1 MKFFVYCKNNLIKN
15 LMKKFLTTLFVF
27 LLAIPKESEGQIT
40 AKCPVYQFEYLKML
54 PATTVKNQAVTGTCW
69 SFATTSFFESELI
82 RMGKGEFD
90 LSEMHTVRYNYIN
103 RVKDNFLKG
112 GKGNLQEGSLS
123 NMVFDVVNEHG
134 MVPEEVYD
142 GINYDSPTHNHALLN
157 EYVNVIAQVPVKH
170 KAQTPEFDKLLNS
183 LLDIY
188 LGKVPEK
195 FNFKGEEYTP
205 ESFYKSLG
213 LNTNDYIFL
222 TSFTHHPYYK
232 EFILEIPDNWNGG
245 RYYNVPLD
253 EFMNII
259 DKAIEK
265 GYTVCW
271 DGDMSEKSY
280 SDKAGVAVMADA
292 GELASEQGSKLSFE
306 RIYREIKCDASSRQ
320 QGFES
325 KATTDDHLMHLIGK
339 AKDKNG
345 TIYYVV
351 KNSWKP
357 EINRF
362 GGYNHLSREYVKAK
376 TISVL
381 VHKDV
386 MKLDN

>member
-1 MKFFVYCKNNLIKN
+1 
-15 LMKKFLTTLFVF
+15 MKKFLTTLFAVA
-27 LLAIPKESEGQIT
+27 LLALPKESDGQIT
-40 AKCPVYQFEYLKML
+40 AKCPVYQFEYIKML
-54 PATTVKNQAVTGTCW
+54 PATPVKNQAVTGTCW

-103 RVKDNFLKG
+103 RVRDNFIKN

-123 NMVFDVVNEHG
+123 NMMFDVVNEHG

-142 GINYDSPTHNHALLN
+142 GINYDSPTHNHTLLN

-170 KAQTPEFDKLLNS
+170 KAVTPEFDNLLNS

-195 FNFKGEEYTP
+195 FNYKGKEYTP
-205 ESFYKSLG
+205 ETFYKSLG
-213 LNTNDYIFL
+213 LNTNDYVFL
-222 TSFTHHPYYK
+222 TSFTHHPYCK

-245 RYYNVPLD
+245 RYFNLPLD
-253 EFMNII
+253 EFVSVI
-259 DKAIEK
+259 DNSLEK
-265 GYTVCW
+265 GFTVCW

-280 SDKAGVAVMADA
+280 SDMAGLGVMVDAGVLV
-292 GELASEQGSKLSFE
+292 SEEGSKLPFDK
-306 RIYREIKCDASSRQ
+306 IYNEVKTDASSRQ
-320 QGFES
+320 RDFES

-362 GGYNHLSREYVKAK
+362 GGYNHLSLEYVKAK
-376 TISVL
+376 TVSIL
-381 VHKDV
+381 VHKDAV
-386 MKLDN
+386 PMTILKKLGF

>member
-1 MKFFVYCKNNLIKN
+1 
-15 LMKKFLTTLFVF
+15 MKKFLTTLFAVA
-27 LLAIPKESEGQIT
+27 LVAIPKESEGQIS
-40 AKCPVYQFEYLKML
+40 AKCPVYQFEYIKML
-54 PATTVKNQAVTGTCW
+54 PATPVKNQAVTGTCW

-103 RVKDNFLKG
+103 RVRDNFLKN

-123 NMVFDVVNEHG
+123 NMLFDVVNEHG
-134 MVPEEVYD
+134 MVPEEIYD

-170 KAQTPEFDKLLNS
+170 KAVTPEFDNLLNS

-195 FNFKGEEYTP
+195 FNYKGKEYTP

-213 LNTNDYIFL
+213 LNTNDYVFL

-245 RYYNVPLD
+245 RYFNLPLD
-253 EFMNII
+253 EFVAVI
-259 DKAIEK
+259 DNSLEK
-265 GYTVCW
+265 GFTVCW

-280 SDKAGVAVMADA
+280 SDKAGLGIMADA
-292 GELASEQGSKLSFE
+292 VVMASVEGSKLPFDK
-306 RIYREIKCDASSRQ
+306 IYKEVKTDASSRQ
-320 QGFES
+320 RDFES

-362 GGYNHLSREYVKAK
+362 GGYNHLSLEYVKAK
-376 TISVL
+376 TVSIL
-381 VHKDV
+381 VHKDAV
-386 MKLDN
+386 PEEILKKLSGMK

>member
-1 MKFFVYCKNNLIKN
+1 
-15 LMKKFLTTLFVF
+15 MKKFLTTLFAVA
-27 LLAIPKESEGQIT
+27 LLALPKESDGQIT
-40 AKCPVYQFEYLKML
+40 AKCPVYQFEYIKML
-54 PATTVKNQAVTGTCW
+54 PATPVKNQAVTGTCW

-103 RVKDNFLKG
+103 RVRDNFIKN

-123 NMVFDVVNEHG
+123 NMMFDVVNEHG

-142 GINYDSPTHNHALLN
+142 GINYDSPTHNHTLLN

-170 KAQTPEFDKLLNS
+170 KAVTPEFDNLLNS

-195 FNFKGEEYTP
+195 FNYKGKEYTP
-205 ESFYKSLG
+205 ETFYKSLG
-213 LNTNDYIFL
+213 LNTNDYVFL

-245 RYYNVPLD
+245 RYFNLPLD
-253 EFMNII
+253 EFVSVI
-259 DKAIEK
+259 DNSLEK
-265 GYTVCW
+265 GFTVCW

-280 SDKAGVAVMADA
+280 SDMAGLGVMVDAGVLV
-292 GELASEQGSKLSFE
+292 SEEGSKLPFDK
-306 RIYREIKCDASSRQ
+306 IYNEVKTDASSRQ
-320 QGFES
+320 RDFES

-362 GGYNHLSREYVKAK
+362 GGYNHLSLEYVKAK
-376 TISVL
+376 TVSIL
-381 VHKDV
+381 VHKDAV
-386 MKLDN
+386 PMTILKKLGF

>member
-1 MKFFVYCKNNLIKN
+1 
-15 LMKKFLTTLFVF
+15 MKKFLTTLFAVA
-27 LLAIPKESEGQIT
+27 LVAIPKESEGQIS
-40 AKCPVYQFEYLKML
+40 AKCPVYQFEYIKML
-54 PATTVKNQAVTGTCW
+54 PATPVKNQAVTGTCW

-103 RVKDNFLKG
+103 RVRDNFLKN

-123 NMVFDVVNEHG
+123 NMLFDIVNEHG
-134 MVPEEVYD
+134 MVPEEIYD
-142 GINYDSPTHNHALLN
+142 GINYDSPTHNHTLLN

-170 KAQTPEFDKLLNS
+170 KAVTPEFDNLLNS

-195 FNFKGEEYTP
+195 FNYKGKEYTP

-213 LNTNDYIFL
+213 LNTNDYVFL

-245 RYYNVPLD
+245 RYFNLPLD
-253 EFMNII
+253 EFVAVI
-259 DKAIEK
+259 DNSLEK
-265 GYTVCW
+265 GFTVCW

-280 SDKAGVAVMADA
+280 SDKAGLGIMADA
-292 GELASEQGSKLSFE
+292 VVMASVEGSKLPFDK
-306 RIYREIKCDASSRQ
+306 IYKEVKTDASSRQ
-320 QGFES
+320 RDFES

-339 AKDKNG
+339 AKDRNG

-362 GGYNHLSREYVKAK
+362 GGYNHLSLEYVKAK
-376 TISVL
+376 TVSIL
-381 VHKDV
+381 VHKDAV
-386 MKLDN
+386 PEEILKKLSGMK

>member
-1 MKFFVYCKNNLIKN
+1 
-15 LMKKFLTTLFVF
+15 MKKLLTTLLAVA
-27 LLAIPKESEGQIT
+27 LLAIPKESEGQIS
-40 AKCPVYQFEYLKML
+40 AKCSVYQFEYTKML
-54 PATTVKNQAVTGTCW
+54 PATPVKNQAVTGTCW

-103 RVKDNFLKG
+103 RVRDNFLKS

-123 NMVFDVVNEHG
+123 NMLFDVVNEHG

-142 GINYDSPTHNHALLN
+142 GINYDSPTHNHTLLN

-170 KAQTPEFDKLLNS
+170 KAVTPEFNNLLNS

-195 FNFKGEEYTP
+195 FNYKGKEYTP
-205 ESFYKSLG
+205 KNFFKSLE
-213 LNTNDYIFL
+213 LNTKDYIFL

-245 RYYNVPLD
+245 KYFNLPLD
-253 EFMNII
+253 EFIRVI
-259 DKAIEK
+259 DYSIEK

-280 SDKAGVAVMADA
+280 SDKAGLAVMADA
-292 GELASEQGSKLSFE
+292 EALAAETGSKLSFD
-306 RIYREIKCDASSRQ
+306 RIYKEVKTDELSRQ
-320 QGFES
+320 KGFES

-345 TIYYVV
+345 TVYYVV

-362 GGYNHLSREYVKAK
+362 GGYNHLSLEYIKAK
-376 TISVL
+376 TISIL
-381 VHKDV
+381 VHKEAV
-386 MKLDN
+386 PTEILKKLAF

>member
-1 MKFFVYCKNNLIKN
+1 
-15 LMKKFLTTLFVF
+15 MKKFLTTLFAVA
-27 LLAIPKESEGQIT
+27 LVAIPKESEGQIS
-40 AKCPVYQFEYLKML
+40 AKCPVYQFEYIKML
-54 PATTVKNQAVTGTCW
+54 PATPVKNQAVTGTCW

-103 RVKDNFLKG
+103 RVRDNFLKN

-123 NMVFDVVNEHG
+123 NMLFDVVNEHG
-134 MVPEEVYD
+134 MVPEEIYD

-170 KAQTPEFDKLLNS
+170 KAVTPEFDNLLNS

-195 FNFKGEEYTP
+195 FNYKGKEYTP

-213 LNTNDYIFL
+213 LNTNNYVFL

-245 RYYNVPLD
+245 RYFNLPLD
-253 EFMNII
+253 EFVSVI
-259 DKAIEK
+259 DNSLGK
-265 GYTVCW
+265 GFTVCW

-280 SDKAGVAVMADA
+280 SDKAGLGVMADA
-292 GELASEQGSKLSFE
+292 VVLASVEGSKLPFDK
-306 RIYREIKCDASSRQ
+306 IYKEVKTDASSRQ
-320 QGFES
+320 RDFES

-362 GGYNHLSREYVKAK
+362 GGYNHLSLEYVKAK
-376 TISVL
+376 TVSIL
-381 VHKDV
+381 VHKDAV
-386 MKLDN
+386 PEEILKKLSGMK

>member
-1 MKFFVYCKNNLIKN
+1 
-15 LMKKFLTTLFVF
+15 MKKFLTTLFVF
-27 LLAIPKESEGQIT
+27 ALLAIPKESEGQIT

-54 PATTVKNQAVTGTCW
+54 PATPVKNQAVTGTCW

-103 RVKDNFLKG
+103 RVKDNFIKE

-292 GELASEQGSKLSFE
+292 GELASEQ
-306 RIYREIKCDASSRQ
+306 EIGRA
-320 QGFES
+320 
-325 KATTDDHLMHLIGK
+325 H
-339 AKDKNG
+339 
-345 TIYYVV
+345 V
-351 KNSWKP
+351 
-357 EINRF
+357 
-362 GGYNHLSREYVKAK
+362 
-376 TISVL
+376 
-381 VHKDV
+381 
-386 MKLDN
+386 

>member
-1 MKFFVYCKNNLIKN
+1 
-15 LMKKFLTTLFVF
+15 
-27 LLAIPKESEGQIT
+27 
-40 AKCPVYQFEYLKML
+40 
-54 PATTVKNQAVTGTCW
+54 
-69 SFATTSFFESELI
+69 
-82 RMGKGEFD
+82 
-90 LSEMHTVRYNYIN
+90 
-103 RVKDNFLKG
+103 
-112 GKGNLQEGSLS
+112 
-123 NMVFDVVNEHG
+123 
-134 MVPEEVYD
+134 
-142 GINYDSPTHNHALLN
+142 
-157 EYVNVIAQVPVKH
+157 
-170 KAQTPEFDKLLNS
+170 
-183 LLDIY
+183 
-188 LGKVPEK
+188 
-195 FNFKGEEYTP
+195 
-205 ESFYKSLG
+205 
-213 LNTNDYIFL
+213 
-222 TSFTHHPYYK
+222 
-232 EFILEIPDNWNGG
+232 LEIPDNWNGG

-306 RIYREIKCDASSRQ
+306 RIYREIKGDASSRQ

-386 MKLDN
+386 MK

>member
-1 MKFFVYCKNNLIKN
+1 
-15 LMKKFLTTLFVF
+15 MKKFFTTLIAVA
-27 LLAIPKESEGQIT
+27 LLAIPKESEGQIS
-40 AKCPVYQFEYLKML
+40 AKCPVYQFEYTKML
-54 PATTVKNQAVTGTCW
+54 PATPVKNQAVTGTCW

-103 RVKDNFLKG
+103 RVRDNFLKS

-123 NMVFDVVNEHG
+123 KMLFDVVNEHG

-142 GINYDSPTHNHALLN
+142 GINYESPTHNHTLLN
-157 EYVNVIAQVPVKH
+157 EYVNVISQVPVKH
-170 KAQTPEFDKLLNS
+170 KAVTPEFDKLLNS

-195 FNFKGEEYTP
+195 FNYKGREFTP
-205 ESFYKSLG
+205 KSFFESLE
-213 LNTNDYIFL
+213 LNTKDYIFL
-222 TSFTHHPYYK
+222 TSFTHHPHYK

-245 RYYNVPLD
+245 KYYNLPLD
-253 EFMNII
+253 EFIRVI
-259 DKAIEK
+259 DYSIEK

-280 SDKAGVAVMADA
+280 SDKAGLAVIADA
-292 GELASEQGSKLSFE
+292 EALAAEAGSKLSFD
-306 RIYREIKCDASSRQ
+306 RIYKEVKIDALSRQ
-320 QGFES
+320 KGFES

-345 TIYYVV
+345 TVYYVV

-362 GGYNHLSREYVKAK
+362 GGYNHLSLEYIKAK
-376 TISVL
+376 TISIL
-381 VHKDV
+381 VHKEAV
-386 MKLDN
+386 PSEILKKLAL

>member
-1 MKFFVYCKNNLIKN
+1 
-15 LMKKFLTTLFVF
+15 MKKFLTTLFAVA
-27 LLAIPKESEGQIT
+27 LVAIPKESEGQIS
-40 AKCPVYQFEYLKML
+40 AKCPVYQFEYIKML
-54 PATTVKNQAVTGTCW
+54 PATPVKNQAVTGTCW

-103 RVKDNFLKG
+103 RVRDNFLKN

-123 NMVFDVVNEHG
+123 NMLFDVVNEHG
-134 MVPEEVYD
+134 MVPEEIYD

-170 KAQTPEFDKLLNS
+170 KAVTPEFDNLLNS

-195 FNFKGEEYTP
+195 FNYKGKEYTP

-213 LNTNDYIFL
+213 LNTNDYVFL

-245 RYYNVPLD
+245 RYFNLPLD
-253 EFMNII
+253 EFVSVI
-259 DKAIEK
+259 DNSLEK
-265 GYTVCW
+265 GFTVCW

-280 SDKAGVAVMADA
+280 SDKAGLGVMADA
-292 GELASEQGSKLSFE
+292 VVLASVEGSKLPFDK
-306 RIYREIKCDASSRQ
+306 IYKEVKTDASSRQ
-320 QGFES
+320 RDFES

-362 GGYNHLSREYVKAK
+362 GGYNHLSLEYVKAK
-376 TISVL
+376 TVSIL
-381 VHKDV
+381 VHKDAV
-386 MKLDN
+386 PEEILKKLSGMK